1 MKLNRQ
7 KEERQKREEEGSQKG
22 REKMTW
28 QVKRRDIER
37 CVIINTMEVK
47 KKRTKTKGPVD
58 RATKSKG

>member
-37 CVIINTMEVK
+37 CVIISTMEVK
-47 KKRTKTKGPVD
+47 KKKDKDKRTGGQSD
-58 RATKSKG
+58 EE